1 MRYGLQGRFGLYYG
15 QEWDK
20 DKVLLH
26 VAASAAASAE
36 NASIVELGL
45 WIIKLGWVLANT
57 YECGWCIIIIIPYN
71 ISYNAHD
78 EYSVNVG
85 KWEEYFSSALHGI

>member
-1 MRYGLQGRFGLYYG
+1 MSFVMRYGLQGRFGLYYG

-26 VAASAAASAE
+26 VAASAATAE

-45 WIIKLGWVLANT
+45 WIIIKLGVSVSKHVRMWVVH
-57 YECGWCIIIIIPYN
+57 YY
-71 ISYNAHD
+71 Y
-78 EYSVNVG
+78 YS
-85 KWEEYFSSALHGI
+85 I

>member
-45 WIIKLGWVLANT
+45 WIIKLGVSVSKHVRMWVVH
-57 YECGWCIIIIIPYN
+57 YY
-71 ISYNAHD
+71 Y
-78 EYSVNVG
+78 YS
-85 KWEEYFSSALHGI
+85 I